1 MWIAKIRKALRKAH
15 VLGLNHRNAHYI
27 LRYNTRELYP
37 LVDDKLFTKEL
48 AQRFGL
54 RVPELFATVSSPHQV
69 RNIEKKLQEKDSF
82 AIKPARGSGGNGIM
96 IIKGRYG
103 GTYRKVDGEPVTED
117 DLRFHLNNILSGM
130 YSLGGLPDRAIIE
143 YCVQF
148 DPVFRPICYLG
159 VPDVRIIVFLGIPV
173 MAMVRL
179 PTRASGGRANLHQGA
194 IGAGVDLA
202 TGVTLN
208 AVLKNEI
215 VSKHPETGVEIAGV
229 RIPGWEQ
236 IMVQAASC
244 YEMTGLGYLGVDMV
258 IDETLGPMILELN
271 ARPGL
276 NIQIANS
283 KGLLRHLKTV
293 EKRGPTDETP
303 EQRCEYAKAAFGVDI
318 SRVQGQD

>member
-1 MWIAKIRKALRKAH
+1 MMLSTLRHMKSLKKIGL
-15 VLGLNHRNAHYI
+15 LGLNRRNALYT
-27 LRYNTRELYP
+27 LRYNDRKRYP
-37 LVDDKLFTKEL
+37 LVDDKLITKRL

-54 RVPELFATVSSPHQV
+54 QVPELFGVVSASHQV
-69 RNIEKKLQEKDSF
+69 RGIEKRLHDKNNF
-82 AIKPARGSGGNGIM
+82 VVKPARGSGGKGILV
-96 IIKGRYG
+96 IVGHYG
-103 GTYRKVDGEPVTED
+103 AAYRKVNGEPVTED

-148 DPVFRPICYLG
+148 DPVFRPVSYLG

-202 TGVTLN
+202 TGITLS
-208 AVLKNEI
+208 AVLKNKI
-215 VSKHPETGVEIAGV
+215 ITHHPDTGLEIAGIQ
-229 RIPGWEQ
+229 IPGWEQ
-236 IMVQAASC
+236 ILTQAASC

-258 IDETLGPMILELN
+258 IDEFHGPMILELN

-276 NIQIANS
+276 NIQIANAT
-283 KGLLRHLKTV
+283 GLL
-293 EKRGPTDETP
+293 KRLQVI
-303 EQRCEYAKAAFGVDI
+303 EQSDPAKWDVQRRCQFAVTAFGMHKGD
-318 SRVQGQD
+318 G

>member
-1 MWIAKIRKALRKAH
+1 MPSILKYIKAFKKVG
-15 VLGLNHRNAHYI
+15 VLGLNHRNALYT
-27 LRYNTRELYP
+27 LRYNDRKRYP
-37 LVDDKLFTKEL
+37 LVDDKLITKRL
-48 AQRFGL
+48 AKKFGL
-54 RVPELFATVSSPHQV
+54 QVPELFNMVSAPHEV
-69 RNIEKKLQEKDSF
+69 RGIEKQLHDKKNF
-82 AIKPARGSGGNGIM
+82 VVKPARGSGGKGILV
-96 IIKGRYG
+96 IVGHYG
-103 GTYRKVDGEPVTED
+103 AAYRKVNGEPVTED

-148 DPVFRPICYLG
+148 DPVFRPVSYLG

-202 TGVTLN
+202 TGTTLT
-208 AVLKNEI
+208 AVFKNKI
-215 VSKHPETGVEIAGV
+215 ITHHPDTGVEIAGIQ
-229 RIPGWEQ
+229 IPGWEQ
-236 IMVQAASC
+236 IMAQAASC

-258 IDETLGPMILELN
+258 IDESYGPMILELN

-283 KGLLRHLKTV
+283 NGLLNRLLII
-293 EKRGPTDETP
+293 EKNGASEWDA
-303 EQRCEYAKAAFGVDI
+303 QRRCQFAMTTFGVQRGD
-318 SRVQGQD
+318 D